1 MPTHWW
7 KNSRGEL
14 FVITQFIVLGL
25 IVFAPR
31 TLPGFPEWSSG
42 FNTFGTIAGGI
53 MLIAGAIM
61 ATAGTVHLGRNL
73 TPFICPKANSVLL
86 EQGAYRL
93 VRHPIYT
100 GILLISFGW
109 GLWVHGWLTLCYSLV
124 LFIIFDLKSRREEE
138 FLHRTFPGYASYS
151 LRVKRLIPF
160 IY

>member
-1 MPTHWW
+1 M
-7 KNSRGEL
+7 
-14 FVITQFIVLGL
+14 IAQFAVFGL
-25 IVFAPR
+25 VALAPR
-31 TLPGFPEWSSG
+31 TLSILPEWSSG
-42 FNTFGTIAGGI
+42 FMTAGTFIGGV
-53 MLIAGAIM
+53 MLVSGFLL
-61 ATAGTVHLGRNL
+61 ATAGTFHLGRNL

-100 GILLISFGW
+100 GILLIAFGW

-138 FLHRTFPGYASYS
+138 FLHRIFPEYASYA
-151 LRVKRLIPF
+151 LRVKRLVPF

>member
-1 MPTHWW
+1 M
-7 KNSRGEL
+7 
-14 FVITQFIVLGL
+14 IAQFIVFGL
-25 IVFAPR
+25 VSMAPR
-31 TLPGFPEWSSG
+31 TLPGSPEWSSSFKTTGTFLGGVMLVAG
-42 FNTFGTIAGGI
+42 FLLA
-53 MLIAGAIM
+53 A
-61 ATAGTVHLGRNL
+61 AGTFHLGRNL

-100 GILLISFGW
+100 GILLIAFGW
-109 GLWVHGWLTLCYSLV
+109 GLLVHGWLTLCYGLI

-138 FLHRTFPGYASYS
+138 FLRRTFPGYASYS